1 MLFNS
6 SAFCIFFI
14 LVLLFYF
21 LLPHKLR
28 WGFLLLASAIFYMF
42 FKPEYILI
50 LAFISVVTYFTGI
63 KIEASKDHKKKKQYL
78 IASIFATIVILVF
91 FKYYNFINGNITGF
105 VKLFGW
111 NNPIPY
117 LKILLPVGLSFYTFQ
132 AMSYSIEV
140 YRNNQKVEKHFGIY
154 SLYLA
159 FFPKLV
165 AGPIERPQNLLPQ
178 FRERHAFSWLNLL
191 TGLRLMAWGFLKK
204 LVIADRLAIYVNDIY
219 YDPANHHWLNLVLAA
234 VFFAL
239 QLYFDFSGYS
249 DIAIGAAKTMGF
261 DLMQNFNTPYLAR
274 SVSEFWRR
282 WHISLSTW
290 VNDYLYT
297 PLTISTRD
305 YGKAGLVFSLV
316 VAFLVIGLWHG
327 ASWNFIIFG
336 LLQGVVLSYEAL
348 TKKLRKSISDKV
360 SPLLYNCFSILFVFL
375 FWSFSLIFF
384 RADSLNEAT
393 EIIKNIF
400 SFNSHFHFSHVIIQA
415 NYVQF
420 GTVSLFIVLI
430 ASALVFFIEKKLK
443 YDLTNLNDRK
453 KQLAD
458 ILFTTACVTS
468 IFTLGVFQKTS
479 FIYMQF

>member
-6 SAFCIFFI
+6 FAFCIFFV

-28 WGFLLLASAIFYMF
+28 WVFLLLASCIFYMF

-50 LAFISVVTYFTGI
+50 LAFITVVTYLTGL
-63 KIEASKDHKKKKQYL
+63 KMEASEDHRKKKQYL
-78 IASIFATIVILVF
+78 IISLIANIAILAF
-91 FKYYNFINGNITGF
+91 FKYYNFINGNITGLIN
-105 VKLFGW
+105 LFGW
-111 NNPIPY
+111 SNPIPY
-117 LKILLPVGLSFYTFQ
+117 LDILLPVGLSFYTFQ

-140 YRNNQKVEKHFGIY
+140 YRNKQKAERHFGIY
-154 SLYLA
+154 SLYLM

-178 FRERHAFSWLNLL
+178 FGARQAFSWLNLL
-191 TGLRLMAWGFLKK
+191 TGFRLMAWGFFKK
-204 LVIADRLAIYVNDIY
+204 LVIADRLAMYVNDIY
-219 YDPANHHWLNLVLAA
+219 YDPANHHWLSLVLAA
-234 VFFAL
+234 VFFSL

-249 DIAIGAAKTMGF
+249 DIAIGAAKTLGF
-261 DLMQNFNTPYLAR
+261 DLMQNFNAPYSAK

-297 PLTISTRD
+297 PLMIATRD
-305 YGKAGLVFSLV
+305 YRKAGLVFSLL
-316 VAFLVIGLWHG
+316 VAFLTIGLWHG
-327 ASWNFIIFG
+327 ASWNYIVFG
-336 LLQGVVLSYEAL
+336 LLQGVALSYEAL
-348 TKKLRKSISDKV
+348 TKKLRKKISSKA
-360 SPLLYNCFSILFVFL
+360 SPALYNSFSNFLVLL

-384 RADSLNEAT
+384 RANSTNEAT

-400 SFNSHFHFSHVIIQA
+400 SFNSQIPFSHLVIQA

-420 GTVSLFIVLI
+420 GTVSLVIVVV
-430 ASALVFFIEKKLK
+430 ASALAFFAERKLK
-443 YDLTNLNDRK
+443 YDLTDLNSGK

-468 IFTLGVFQKTS
+468 ILALGVFQKTG
-479 FIYMQF
+479 FIYIQF

>member
-1 MLFNS
+1 
-6 SAFCIFFI
+6 
-14 LVLLFYF
+14 
-21 LLPHKLR
+21 
-28 WGFLLLASAIFYMF
+28 MF

-78 IASIFATIVILVF
+78 IASIIATIAILVF

-117 LKILLPVGLSFYTFQ
+117 LEILLPLGLSFYTFQ
-132 AMSYSIEV
+132 AMSYSIEL
-140 YRNNQKVEKHFGIY
+140 YRNNQKAEKHFGIY

-191 TGLRLMAWGFLKK
+191 TGWRLMAWGFFKK

-261 DLMQNFNTPYLAR
+261 DLMQNFNAPYFAR

-305 YGKAGLVFSLV
+305 YGKAGLVFSLL

-327 ASWNFIIFG
+327 AHWNFIIFG

-348 TKKLRKSISDKV
+348 TKKLRKSISNKV
-360 SPLLYNCFSILFVFL
+360 SPLLYNSFSILLVFL
-375 FWSFSLIFF
+375 FWCFSLIFF
-384 RADSLNEAT
+384 RANSVNEAT
-393 EIIKNIF
+393 EIVQNIF
-400 SFNSHFHFSHVIIQA
+400 TFNSNFQFSHVIIQA

-420 GTVSLFIVLI
+420 GAVSLFIVLI
-430 ASALVFFIEKKLK
+430 AGALVFFIEKNLK

-458 ILFTTACVTS
+458 ILFTTACVAS
-468 IFTLGVFQKTS
+468 IFTLGVFQKSS
-479 FIYMQF
+479 FIYIQF